1 MDIQAVQRMRQV
13 VRLYSPV
20 QAHQEM
26 ARRIWPNIKAL
37 LLANHK
43 MICEVRTETR
53 SIQQNARLWAML
65 TAVSQ
70 QKEWYGQRLS
80 PEDWKNLF
88 TAALKKSR
96 AVPGIDGG
104 VVFLGQSTSKMT
116 KSEMA
121 ELQTMIEAFAVENGI
136 DLGDEWVDPQT
147 GEVLRG
153 AIESNGS

>member
-1 MDIQAVQRMRQV
+1 MKQV
-13 VRLYSPV
+13 IRLHSPV

-43 MICEVRTETR
+43 LICEVRTETR

-65 TAVSQ
+65 TAVSR

-80 PEDWKNLF
+80 PEDWKHLF
-88 TAALKKSR
+88 TAALKKAN

-116 KSEMA
+116 KAEMA
-121 ELQTMIEAFAVENGI
+121 ELQTMIEAFAAENGI
-136 DLGDEWVDPQT
+136 DLGDEWVDPET

-153 AIESNGS
+153 AIESSGS